1 MKELQTNKTL
11 NVFRVRDTAKLPQRA
26 HPTDAGMDLFYCPE
40 HHDGWLSIK
49 PGGSAV
55 LETGLKIE
63 VPNGFM
69 LQIMNKSGVASKRQ
83 LVTGACVVDNGY
95 NGEIFVNLQNIG
107 TKPQVLEPGQ
117 KIAQAVLIP
126 VTIPSL
132 NEIEVDEIYQA
143 ETSRGAGGFGST
155 GDF

>member
-1 MKELQTNKTL
+1 MDNLQIKKTL
-11 NVFRVRDTAKLPQRA
+11 NVFKIRETAKLPHRA

-69 LQIMNKSGVASKRQ
+69 LQIMNKSGVASKKQ

-126 VTIPSL
+126 VSIPQL
-132 NEIEVDEIYQA
+132 NEVIDDNIYESA
-143 ETSRGAGGFGST
+143 TARGDGGFGST
-155 GDF
+155 GEF